1 VQDTLNFTERI
12 GFDDRETLRAKG
24 AIPPFDAGAP
34 VVRDGFRFAG
44 THLLL
49 DLWNARSLD
58 DVEAMEQAFRSA
70 VDAAGATLLN
80 LHFHRF
86 TCGGG
91 LSGLALL
98 AESHI
103 SIHTWPEHSF
113 AAADIFMCGGA
124 HPYQAA
130 QVLRDALRPEFIS
143 ISEHRRGIQQ

>member
-1 VQDTLNFTERI
+1 MQDTLNFTERI
-12 GFDDRETLRAKG
+12 DDRETRRAKG
-24 AIPPFDAGAP
+24 VVPPFDAGAL

-49 DLWNARSLD
+49 DFWNARSLD
-58 DVEAMEQAFRSA
+58 DAEAMEQAFRSA

-103 SIHTWPEHSF
+103 SIHTWPEHAF

-124 HPYQAA
+124 RPYQAA
-130 QVLRDALRPEFIS
+130 RVLREALRPEFIS
-143 ISEHRRGIQQ
+143 LSEHRRGIQQ